1 MSNLSLEEALKV
13 KPGGE
18 DLVHSLKLIKKRAEP
33 LLAKIVE
40 TFPEYTIHDIRHSEK
55 VLENLDEIIPD
66 PLKEELNAYELYF
79 IKIAAYLHDIGM
91 VDFPELKEEL
101 KEFDEREQIAN
112 HIRESHH
119 LRSEKLIVN
128 RYERLAIEDPYQADI
143 IGRICR
149 GHRKENLRDRELFKS
164 DHVYK
169 SYPINIPLLAA
180 LLRIADE
187 LDLTFER
194 APLINYE
201 HLPPRDT
208 ISKEEWEK
216 HLSISGVAVVED
228 HSIIKSSAKCKNP
241 NIHRSLKI
249 LETKINNELDDLPNH
264 LHQYRD
270 FRKDLPRKFFIDI
283 EAEEYT
289 PHDFKFSLQERQI
302 VNLLMGDKLYK
313 RKEESLRELLK
324 NSVDGCRLRGKLLK
338 EHVLSYNPEIVF
350 ELTPEKDRIVV
361 TDNGTGMDEE
371 IIERYFTKIGES
383 FYNSPEFL
391 EKELDF
397 APVSELGIGILSCFM
412 IANKIVVETKTDDS
426 DPLLIEI
433 DDVSGYFF
441 VREGSRRDAG
451 TSVTLF
457 LKDNIGDEIDLE
469 KEIRYYA
476 RHLELP
482 IKVLLSSGGSVLSRM

>member
-40 TFPEYTIHDIRHSEK
+40 TFPEYTIHDIRHSEE
-55 VLENLDEIIPD
+55 VLKNLVWLIPD
-66 PLKEELNAYELYF
+66 SLKEKLNIYEICF
-79 IKIAAYLHDIGM
+79 IIAAAYLHDIGM
-91 VDFPELKEEL
+91 VDFPELGEEL
-101 KEFDEREQIAN
+101 KEFDKGEQTAN
-112 HIRESHH
+112 YIRENHH
-119 LRSEKLIVN
+119 LRSEEFVVKQ
-128 RYERLAIEDPYQADI
+128 YKELAIEDPHQAEI

-149 GHRKENLRDRELFKS
+149 GHRKENLHKSELFES
-164 DHVYK
+164 DKLYK
-169 SYPINIPLLAA
+169 SYSINIPLLAA

-187 LDLTFER
+187 LDMTFER
-194 APLINYE
+194 APLIIYE
-201 HLPPRDT
+201 RVPPRDS
-208 ISKEEWEK
+208 ISKEEWER
-216 HLSISGVAVVED
+216 HLSISGVGLSPED
-228 HSIIKSSAKCKNP
+228 HLVIKSSATCEKP
-241 NIHRSLKI
+241 NIHRSLKS
-249 LETKINNELDDLPNH
+249 LETKINNELDDLPDH

-270 FRKDLPRKFFIDI
+270 FRRDLPRKFFIKI
-283 EAEEYT
+283 EAKDYT
-289 PHDFKFSLQERQI
+289 PYDFKFSLREKQI
-302 VNLLMGDKLYK
+302 VNLLMGDKLYG

-324 NSVDGCRLRGKLLK
+324 NSVDGCRLRAELLK
-338 EHVLSYNPEIVF
+338 NHVLSYNPEIVF
-350 ELTPEKDRIVV
+350 ELIPEKDRIIV
-361 TDNGTGMDEE
+361 TDNGTGMDEG

-397 APVSELGIGILSCFM
+397 APVSELGIAILSCFM

-441 VREGSRRDAG
+441 VREGSRRYTG

-457 LKDNIGDEIDLE
+457 LKDNIGDEIDME

-476 RHLELP
+476 RHFRD
-482 IKVLLSSGGSVLSRM
+482 SN